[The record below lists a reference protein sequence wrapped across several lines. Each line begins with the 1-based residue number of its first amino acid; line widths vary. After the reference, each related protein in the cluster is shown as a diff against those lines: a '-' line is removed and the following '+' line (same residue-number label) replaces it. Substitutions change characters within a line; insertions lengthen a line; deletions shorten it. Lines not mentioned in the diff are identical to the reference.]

1 MSEPASRNGDRTDQ
15 ISRDPVAHHSSRF
28 YLRVDS
34 ELGASASCPVDP
46 HTGLRARDGEPL
58 WIADEYQDA
67 IRAAGLGR
75 FDAMM
80 QADQGECMRS
90 LAIRENWKLELKV
103 GGRRRTF
110 FLKKH
115 RLRNW
120 WNHWRARFGL
130 PPQTSAGRDEAR
142 NIRRLEA
149 AGIPCMELAA
159 YGERSG
165 QDDRL
170 ESFLLTPE
178 LEGFTQLDDF
188 LRARFEPLRGEGK
201 EPRNA
206 QLLRLTDRVAAIA
219 KQFHEAGFNHR
230 DLYCCHFFVRE
241 RSSGDFEIR
250 LIDLQRVQ
258 CRKRLRRRWLVKDL
272 AQLAY
277 SAPRDRIK
285 CTQKMAFI
293 RKYLGVSKLRPV
305 DKRLIREVLAKQHA
319 MERKLGL
326 IA

>member
-1 MSEPASRNGDRTDQ
+1 LEGPAHR
-15 ISRDPVAHHSSRF
+15 P
-28 YLRVDS
+28 VDS
-34 ELGASASCPVDP
+34 D
-46 HTGLRARDGEPL
+46 TGLRANDEEPL
-58 WIADEYQDA
+58 WIADEYLEAVQ
-67 IRAAGLGR
+67 AACLGR
-75 FDAMM
+75 LDAMM
-80 QADQGECMRS
+80 QADQGHCMRA
-90 LAIRENWKLELKV
+90 LAARENWQLQLTV
-103 GGRRRTF
+103 RGRRRTL

-115 RLRNW
+115 HVRTWWSRL
-120 WNHWRARFGL
+120 RARFGL
-130 PPQTSAGRDEAR
+130 PPSGSAGREEAR
-142 NIRRLEA
+142 NVRKLES

-159 YGERSG
+159 FGEKLG
-165 QDDRL
+165 QDGLL

-188 LRARFEPLRGEGK
+188 LRERFQPLATEHSRQ
-201 EPRNA
+201 RNVHLQ
-206 QLLRLTDRVAAIA
+206 QLISRVAAIA

-241 RSSGDFEIR
+241 TTPGDFEIR

-258 CRKRLRRRWLVKDL
+258 HRRRLRRRWLVKDL

-293 RKYLGVSKLRPV
+293 REYFGVAKLRPEH
-305 DKRLIREVLAKQHA
+305 KRLIREVLAKQQA
-319 MERKLGL
+319 MERRLGL

>member
-1 MSEPASRNGDRTDQ
+1 MRVRDKEVEPNDAPSGKVRG
-15 ISRDPVAHHSSRF
+15 RF
-28 YLRVDS
+28 YLRVGS
-34 ELGASASCPVDP
+34 ELREPTLAPVDP
-46 HTGLRARDGEPL
+46 HTGLIAHDGEPF
-58 WIADEYQDA
+58 WSTDTYREAF
-67 IRAAGLGR
+67 RAARLER

-80 QADQGECMRS
+80 QAEQGHCMRALS
-90 LAIRENWKLELKV
+90 IRENWQLQLDVE
-103 GGRRRTF
+103 GRRRTL

-115 RLRNW
+115 HVRSWGSRLTAW
-120 WNHWRARFGL
+120 LGL
-130 PPQTSAGRDEAR
+130 SPRRSAGREEAM
-142 NIRRLEA
+142 NIRRLQS

-159 YGERSG
+159 YGQRLRTDG
-165 QDDRL
+165 LL

-178 LEGFTQLDDF
+178 LEGFAQLDDF
-188 LRARFEPLRGEGK
+188 LRTRFGRLNSECSNRRDADL
-201 EPRNA
+201 A
-206 QLLRLTDRVAAIA
+206 RLTDRVAAVA

-241 RSSGDFEIR
+241 RTRGDFEIR

-258 CRKRLRRRWLVKDL
+258 HRKRRRRRWLVKDL

-293 RKYLGVSKLRPV
+293 RRYLGATKLRPEH
-305 DKRLIREVLAKQHA
+305 KRLIREVLAKQQA
-319 MERKLGL
+319 MEGKLGR